1 MKRVVYIIFSIV
13 QLILLSTSGIL
24 TYLSDRKM
32 GVLRSLTYRNLV
44 WNRMDLDRYLLISL
58 LIFIIIGA
66 VYYIVTK
73 KKSMIVLILFDIVA
87 IGYIVLFNTD
97 SIFSYFIIG
106 IALSLILGLEL
117 AKSLIR

>member
-13 QLILLSTSGIL
+13 QLILLLTSGTL

-87 IGYIVLFNTD
+87 IDYIVLFNTD